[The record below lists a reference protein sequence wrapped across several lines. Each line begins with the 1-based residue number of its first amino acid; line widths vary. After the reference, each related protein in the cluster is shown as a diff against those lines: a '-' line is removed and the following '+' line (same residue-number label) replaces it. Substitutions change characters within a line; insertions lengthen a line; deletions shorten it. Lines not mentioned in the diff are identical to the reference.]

1 MIDRQKV
8 IEGAKHC
15 KATECDGCPYAR
27 DGDNTEACSLRL
39 RNDAFAL
46 LTPVPADLTPY
57 LTPAA
62 TLMASPWC
70 KYTLGREE
78 TIEERTARIARAL
91 RAAARGAQ

>member
-46 LTPVPADLTPY
+46 LTPAPDLTPY
-57 LTPAA
+57 LATAA
-62 TLMASPWC
+62 IMCSPFGGD
-70 KYTLGREE
+70 KVVKEA
-78 TIEERTARIARAL
+78 IKDVVNIARDL
-91 RAAARGAQ
+91 RDEAKAVQP